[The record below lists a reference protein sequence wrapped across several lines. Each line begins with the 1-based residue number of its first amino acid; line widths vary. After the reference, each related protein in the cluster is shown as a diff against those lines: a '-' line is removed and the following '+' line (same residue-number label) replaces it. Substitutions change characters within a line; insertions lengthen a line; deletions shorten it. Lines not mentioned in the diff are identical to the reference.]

1 MFDLTRKPET
11 TVIIS
16 GNEYQIDLSFDTVIR
31 FYELIDDKNLESIEK
46 IILGFKLFYND
57 SKKAEDTF
65 TFEEMQQA
73 INDIVDYIQSNPYGS
88 IGSEGESTGQ
98 DSNMNYSYS
107 QDAGAIYSSFM
118 ADYKIDLL
126 NEQGSMH
133 YLTFK
138 ALMSGLS
145 EDTQFQRILAIRS
158 RSIAGLEGEELNS
171 LLELKNYYALD
182 SEKTVN
188 SLDDQLGDMFS
199 MLAAQAKS

>member
-46 IILGFKLFYND
+46 IILGFKLFYID
-57 SKKAEDTF
+57 SKKEDAF

-88 IGSEGESTGQ
+88 VEIEGESTGQ
-98 DSNMNYSYS
+98 ASNMDYSYF

-158 RSIAGLEGEELNS
+158 RSIAGLEGEELNN
-171 LLELKNYYALD
+171 LLELKNYYALE